1 MNNGALK
8 TAALLS
14 GLVATSAFAQG
25 ETGSPASKA
34 GATFWIDHNVL
45 TYSSNTTDP
54 DEGADKKESA
64 WETTPDDVTLGIFW
78 KNYGVYVTPASGKDG
93 GLGMVGLS
101 LFPTKEVEVGINLG
115 TNRSKDDNGANEL
128 ERTSD
133 LVGLFGTY
141 YLQLDA
147 ISTLELQA
155 WYTYA
160 NSEVESLNGTGAV
173 VKTETKTNQFKIGV
187 QYDYQIA
194 EHFHIVPGI
203 FFNAGNSD
211 VDGPTS
217 DSKDDASG
225 IIVNLAHFRYV
236 F

>member
-45 TYSSNTTDP
+45 VYSTDKTKP
-54 DEGADKKESA
+54 DEGSDIDDNRLV
-64 WETTPDDVTLGIFW
+64 TTPDDLTVGIFW
-78 KNYGVYVTPASGKDG
+78 KNYGIYVMPNNAG
-93 GLGMVGLS
+93 GAVGLS
-101 LFPTKEVEVGINLG
+101 LFPTKEAEVGVLLG
-115 TNRSKDDNGANEL
+115 TDRQDNDNEPDT
-128 ERTSD
+128 ESD
-133 LVGLFGTY
+133 KIGLFGTY
-141 YLQLDA
+141 YLQLDS
-147 ISTLELQA
+147 ISTIEFQA
-155 WYTYA
+155 KYVYGK
-160 NSEVESLNGTGAV
+160 S
-173 VKTETKTNQFKIGV
+173 KTEIANAAGVKSDIEGKSNTFEIGL

-203 FFNAGNSD
+203 FFHTGSATQDNLTGGDSD
-211 VDGPTS
+211 TDNTGFQ
-217 DSKDDASG
+217 
-225 IIVNLAHFRYV
+225 INLAHFRYV